1 MVRRV
6 QTTRRAAVGTLLSV
20 GAGFGTGSFLSGSQ
34 KNLISD
40 KLNVAIVGA
49 GKGSIGGIANLPA
62 MSNENVVAICDVDD
76 HYAGPA
82 REANPQARQ
91 WKDFRKMLE
100 VQKDIEA
107 VVVSTP
113 DHLHAAIS
121 VMAMSLGKHVY
132 CEKPL
137 ARTIYEARKM
147 AETASEYQVVT
158 QMGNQG
164 TSHARFLEGVRAIQS
179 GALGK
184 VREVHAWT
192 DRPTWPQG
200 RGRPVG
206 SSAVPSHLNW
216 DLWLGP
222 APWRPYHSAYH
233 PFVWRG
239 WWDFGTGVLGDM
251 VCHVANLAYVGL
263 ELKYPVS
270 VECESAKVNN
280 ETAPVWSVMRYDF
293 PARGPL
299 PPVQLTWY
307 EGVKPEAYTGQQRP
321 PEELAYGQSLP
332 SNGALIVGEK
342 GAILTGNMY
351 CTQWKFLPEERFEG
365 YRIPEQT
372 YPTSPG
378 HHQEWIRR
386 CKGED
391 IKLHSDFQHA
401 AQLTESMLT
410 GNVAMRV
417 NQKLVWDG
425 VQMSAKNC
433 PEANTYIR
441 PDYRKGW
448 VL

>member
-1 MVRRV
+1 CNLQEAGMVRRV

-34 KNLISD
+34 KNSISD

-62 MSNENVVAICDVDD
+62 MSDENVVAICDVDD

-184 VREVHAWT
+184 V
-192 DRPTWPQG
+192 
-200 RGRPVG
+200 
-206 SSAVPSHLNW
+206 
-216 DLWLGP
+216 
-222 APWRPYHSAYH
+222 
-233 PFVWRG
+233 
-239 WWDFGTGVLGDM
+239 
-251 VCHVANLAYVGL
+251 
-263 ELKYPVS
+263 
-270 VECESAKVNN
+270 
-280 ETAPVWSVMRYDF
+280 
-293 PARGPL
+293 
-299 PPVQLTWY
+299 
-307 EGVKPEAYTGQQRP
+307 
-321 PEELAYGQSLP
+321 
-332 SNGALIVGEK
+332 
-342 GAILTGNMY
+342 
-351 CTQWKFLPEERFEG
+351 
-365 YRIPEQT
+365 
-372 YPTSPG
+372 
-378 HHQEWIRR
+378 
-386 CKGED
+386 
-391 IKLHSDFQHA
+391 
-401 AQLTESMLT
+401 
-410 GNVAMRV
+410 
-417 NQKLVWDG
+417 
-425 VQMSAKNC
+425 
-433 PEANTYIR
+433 
-441 PDYRKGW
+441 
-448 VL
+448 